1 MAKYEVIIP
10 WYGVIKGKVVEFEKL
25 HPALKPNVRLLS
37 DGASAALTPSF
48 EQTKKP
54 NKKEVIEKLTELG
67 IEFDEKA
74 KVDELIALLPE
85 G

>member
-10 WYGVIKGKVVEFEKL
+10 WFGVTVGQVVELEEL
-25 HPALKPNVRLLS
+25 HSVLKPNVRLLS
-37 DGASAALTPSF
+37 DEASAALTPSV
-48 EQTKKP
+48 EQTKKLT
-54 NKKEVIEKLTELG
+54 KKEVIEKLTELS

-85 G
+85 E

>member
-10 WYGVIKGKVVEFEKL
+10 WYGVVKGQTVDFDEL
-25 HPALKPNVRLLS
+25 HPVLKPNVRLLS
-37 DGASAALTPSF
+37 DEASAALTPSV

-54 NKKEVIEKLTELG
+54 TKKEVIEKLTELG
-67 IEFDEKA
+67 VEFDEKS

-85 G
+85 E

>member
-10 WYGVIKGKVVEFEKL
+10 WHGVIKGHVVEFEEL
-25 HPALKPNVRLLS
+25 HPVLKPNVRLLS
-37 DGASAALTPSF
+37 DEAAAALTPSV

-54 NKKEVIEKLTELG
+54 TKKEVIEKLTELG
-67 IEFDEKA
+67 IEFNEKA

-85 G
+85 E

>member
-10 WYGVIKGKVVEFEKL
+10 WYGVVKGQTVDFDEL
-25 HPALKPNVRLLS
+25 HPVLKPNVRLLS
-37 DGASAALTPSF
+37 DEAAAALTPSI
-48 EQTKKP
+48 EQVKKP
-54 NKKEVIEKLTELG
+54 TKKEVIEKLTEIG

-85 G
+85 E

>member
-10 WYGVIKGKVVEFEKL
+10 WYGVVKGQTVDFDEL
-25 HPALKPNVRLLS
+25 HPVLKPNVRLLS
-37 DGASAALTPSF
+37 DEAAAALTPSI
-48 EQTKKP
+48 EQPKKP
-54 NKKEVIEKLTELG
+54 IKKEVIEKLTELG

-85 G
+85 E

>member
-10 WYGVIKGKVVEFEKL
+10 WFGVTVGQVVELEKL
-25 HPALKPNVRLLS
+25 HPVLKPNVRLLS
-37 DGASAALTPSF
+37 GESAAALTPSV

-54 NKKEVIEKLTELG
+54 TKKEVIEKLTELG

-85 G
+85 E

>member
-10 WYGVIKGKVVEFEKL
+10 WHGVIKGQVVEFEEL
-25 HPALKPNVRLLS
+25 HAVLKPNVRLLS
-37 DGASAALTPSF
+37 DEAAAALTPSV
-48 EQTKKP
+48 EQAKKP
-54 NKKEVIEKLTELG
+54 TKKEVIEKLTELG

-85 G
+85 E

>member
-10 WYGVIKGKVVEFEKL
+10 WYGVIKGQVVEFEEL
-25 HPALKPNVRLLS
+25 HPVLKPNVRLLS
-37 DGASAALTPSF
+37 DEASAALTPSV
-48 EQTKKP
+48 EQAKKP
-54 NKKEVIEKLTELG
+54 TKKEVIEKLKELG

-85 G
+85 E

>member
-10 WYGVIKGKVVEFEKL
+10 WYGVIKGQVVEFEEL
-25 HPALKPNVRLLS
+25 HPVLKPNVRLLS
-37 DGASAALTPSF
+37 DEAAAALTPSI
-48 EQTKKP
+48 EQSKKP
-54 NKKEVIEKLTELG
+54 TKKEVIEKLTELG

-85 G
+85 E